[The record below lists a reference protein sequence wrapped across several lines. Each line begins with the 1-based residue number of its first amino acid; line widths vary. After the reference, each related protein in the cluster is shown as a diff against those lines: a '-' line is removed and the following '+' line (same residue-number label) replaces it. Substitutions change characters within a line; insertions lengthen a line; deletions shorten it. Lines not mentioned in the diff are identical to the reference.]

1 MKAVETVMDTLR
13 SAQLRNGAMTHD
25 EVDEMARKVGAALG
39 VTQAE
44 IDEVIR
50 KVEFENDIRMTAGST
65 LTAPGWSPWLD
76 EHKAEINWDYWERY
90 HQLLV
95 QKGMPIGVIPRMD
108 ELTDKILGL
117 TENPRKEGAWRRRGL
132 VLGHVQSGKTA
143 NYIGLINKAADAG
156 YRVIIV
162 IAGIQED
169 LRRQTQARIDEGFTG
184 YDSAQKMQTGQPVG
198 VGNWPGVRRPFSY
211 TNKQSDFRVALG
223 RQAGHELASIQAPVV
238 FVIKK
243 NPSTLRHLVDWLK
256 AHNTGS
262 DGVIHDLPM
271 LLIDDESD
279 NASINTAK
287 DPEEATRINT
297 QIRQVFHLF
306 AKACYIGYTATPF
319 ANIFIDKDVETEEHG
334 RDLFPE
340 DFLVSLDPPNN
351 YMGAESF
358 FSEKEDEERNYLRE
372 IVDASDLLPLKHS
385 KEFRP
390 DELPSSFHEAIR
402 AFLLAVTIRSL
413 RGDGDKHASMLVN
426 VSRFIDVQAHLR
438 EQVRE
443 IVWRHL
449 RDIRNYSR
457 LPSAEALSNTC
468 MAALKTTWRNEF
480 ASTTEFDWADVQQ
493 ELHKATATVRVV
505 VINGRSQDVLDYP
518 AYEGV
523 GLKAIAIGGFSLS
536 RGLTLEG
543 LCVSYFRR
551 NSVMYDTLLQMAR
564 WFGYRPGYEDLC
576 RLWME
581 PEGIGWFMHI
591 NQAVEELRAEVQRM
605 ERLGMAPRDFGLK
618 VRSHPDSLIVTAR
631 NKMRASKE
639 VPHKVDLSSEL
650 IETHKVSAVPEEV
663 AANFRLLDSF
673 VDRIAAYRVSN
684 PEDYCCGPGNRF
696 HHRVPVNDVLEFI
709 EGFHVHPELLLLYQ
723 EPMCEFIRKGAKYE
737 LGEWDVVL
745 CGLNGTSMEKRFQLP
760 CGVHL
765 YKQERTGIDLS
776 YKRWGGYTIGGRQ
789 RVSSRGIEKIGLAP
803 EQAEEAQRESFGKI
817 SNVPDKAYRAKRTRP
832 LLMLHWIHLYE
843 LNGSG
848 EGRQGRR
855 GRTLDSDAVAFGI
868 SFPGTSRKE
877 PAVEYVVNK
886 TWIESVFGA
895 TDDVDEEIG
904 DDGSMG

>member
-1 MKAVETVMDTLR
+1 MNAVETVMDTLR
-13 SAQLRNGAMTHD
+13 SAQLREGVMTHD
-25 EVDEMARKVGAALG
+25 EIDDLARKVGGALG
-39 VTQAE
+39 ATEAD
-44 IDEVIR
+44 IDEIVR
-50 KVEFENDIRMTAGST
+50 KIESENDIRMTAGST

-76 EHKAEINWDYWERY
+76 ELKAEINWDYWGRY
-90 HQLLV
+90 HQLLL
-95 QKGMPIGVIPRMD
+95 QKGLPVGIISRMD

-117 TENPRKEGAWRRRGL
+117 TENPYKKGAWRRRGL

-143 NYIGLINKAADAG
+143 NYIGLINKASDAG

-198 VGNWPGVRRPFSY
+198 VGNWPSVRRPFSY

-243 NPSTLRHLVDWLK
+243 NPSTLRHLIEWLK

-262 DGVIHDLPM
+262 DGIIHDLPM
-271 LLIDDESD
+271 LLIDDEAD

-287 DPEEATRINT
+287 DPEEATRINA
-297 QIRQVFHLF
+297 QIRRVFHLF
-306 AKACYIGYTATPF
+306 AKACYVGYTATPF

-340 DFLVSLDPPNN
+340 DFLVSLDPPSN
-351 YMGAESF
+351 YMGANSF
-358 FSEKEDEERNYLRE
+358 FSEREDEERNHLRE
-372 IVDASDLLPLKHS
+372 IVDASDLLPLKHP
-385 KEFRP
+385 KDFRS
-390 DELPSSFHEAIR
+390 DELPGSLYEAIR
-402 AFLLAVTIRSL
+402 TFLLAVTIRSL
-413 RGDGDKHASMLVN
+413 RGDGNKHASMLVN

-438 EQVRE
+438 EQIGE
-443 IVWRHL
+443 IVWCYL
-449 RDIRNYSR
+449 RDVRNYSK
-457 LPSAEALSNTC
+457 LPTTEALRSSS
-468 MAALKTTWRNEF
+468 MAALHETWKHEF
-480 ASTTEFDWADVQQ
+480 AGATEFDWTGVQQ
-493 ELHKATATVRVV
+493 ELYRATATVRVV
-505 VINGRSQDVLDYP
+505 AINGRSQDVLDYP
-518 AYEGV
+518 GYEGV

-581 PEGIGWFMHI
+581 PEGMGWFMHI
-591 NQAVEELRAEVQRM
+591 HQAVEELRTEVQRM

-650 IETHKVSAVPEEV
+650 IETHKVSSAPDET

-673 VDRIAAYRVSN
+673 ADRIAGYRVSN
-684 PEDYCCGPGNRF
+684 PEEFSCGPGNRF
-696 HHRVPVNDVLEFI
+696 HHRVPVSDVLEFI

-723 EPMCEFIRKGAKYE
+723 EPIREFIRKGAEDE
-737 LGEWDVVL
+737 LALWDVVV
-745 CGLNGTSMEKRFQLP
+745 CGLDGKRGDERFQLP
-760 CGVHL
+760 CGVSL
-765 YKQERTGIDLS
+765 FKQERTGIDLF
-776 YKRWGGYTIGGRQ
+776 YKRWRGYAIGGRQ
-789 RVSSRGIEKIGLAP
+789 RVSSRGIEKIGLTP
-803 EQAEEAQRESFGKI
+803 EQAEEAQRSSTGKGK
-817 SNVPDKAYRAKRTRP
+817 NVPDKAYRARRERP

-843 LNGSG
+843 LNVNAEGRK
-848 EGRQGRR
+848 GRQGR
-855 GRTLDSDAVAFGI
+855 TLDPDVVAFGI
-868 SFPGTSRKE
+868 SFPRTSRKE

-895 TDDVDEEIG
+895 TEDVDEEIG

>member
-1 MKAVETVMDTLR
+1 MNAVETVMDTLR

-25 EVDEMARKVGAALG
+25 QIEDLARKVGGALG
-39 VTQAE
+39 ASEADIKQIV
-44 IDEVIR
+44 R
-50 KVEFENDIRMTAGST
+50 KIESENDIRMTAGST

-76 EHKAEINWDYWERY
+76 ERKAEINWDYWERY
-90 HQLLV
+90 HRLLL
-95 QKGMPIGVIPRMD
+95 QKGMPVGIISRMD

-117 TENPRKEGAWRRRGL
+117 TENPHKEGAWRRRGL

-198 VGNWPGVRRPFSY
+198 VGNWPSVRRPFSY

-243 NPSTLRHLVDWLK
+243 NPSTLGHLIEWLK

-262 DGVIHDLPM
+262 DGTIHDLPM
-271 LLIDDESD
+271 LLIDDEAD

-287 DPEEATRINT
+287 NPEEATRINK

-306 AKACYIGYTATPF
+306 AKACYVGYTATPF

-340 DFLVSLDPPNN
+340 DFLVSLDPPSN
-351 YMGAESF
+351 YMGADSF
-358 FSEKEDEERNYLRE
+358 FSEQEDEERKHLRE

-390 DELPSSFHEAIR
+390 SELPGSLYEAIR
-402 AFLLAVTIRSL
+402 TFLLAVTIRSL
-413 RGDGDKHASMLVN
+413 RGDRNRHASMLIN
-426 VSRFIDVQAHLR
+426 VSRFIDVQGHLR
-438 EQVRE
+438 EQVGE
-443 IVWRHL
+443 IVWCYL
-449 RDIRNYSR
+449 RDVKHYSK
-457 LPSAEALSNTC
+457 LPTAEALHNSSIK
-468 MAALKTTWRNEF
+468 ALHDTWKREF
-480 ASTTEFDWADVQQ
+480 AGSTEFDWNDVQQ
-493 ELHKATATVRVV
+493 ELYRATATVRVV
-505 VINGRSQDVLDYP
+505 AINGRSQDVLDYP

-591 NQAVEELRAEVQRM
+591 HQAVEELRTEVQRM

-639 VPHKVDLSSEL
+639 VPHRVDLSSEL
-650 IETHKVSAVPEEV
+650 IETHKVTSVADEA

-673 VDRIAAYRVSN
+673 VERIAGYRVSR
-684 PEDYCCGPGNRF
+684 PEDFCCGPGNRF
-696 HHRVPVNDVLEFI
+696 HHCVPVSEILEFI

-723 EPMCEFIRKGAKYE
+723 EPIREFIRKGAEHE
-737 LGEWDVVL
+737 LAFWDVVL
-745 CGLNGTSMEKRFQLP
+745 CGLDGKSEDKRFQLP
-760 CGVHL
+760 CGVSL
-765 YKQERTGIDLS
+765 FKQERTGIDLS
-776 YKRWGGYTIGGRQ
+776 YKHWGGYTIGGRQ
-789 RVSSRGIEKIGLAP
+789 RVSSRGIEKIGLTP
-803 EQAEEAQRESFGKI
+803 EQADEAQKANTGKG
-817 SNVPDKAYRAKRTRP
+817 SVPDKAYRAKRERP

-843 LNGSG
+843 LNASA
-848 EGRQGRR
+848 EGRKARQ
-855 GRTLDSDAVAFGI
+855 GRTLDPDVVAFGI
-868 SFPGTSRKE
+868 SFPRTSRKE

-895 TDDVDEEIG
+895 TDDIDEEIG
-904 DDGSMG
+904 EDGSMG

>member
-13 SAQLRNGAMTHD
+13 SAQLRNGAMTHEQID
-25 EVDEMARKVGAALG
+25 DLARKVGIPLG
-39 VTQAE
+39 ASDAE
-44 IDEVIR
+44 IEEIVR
-50 KVEFENDIRMTAGST
+50 KIESENDIRMTAGST
-65 LTAPGWSPWLD
+65 LMAPGWSPWLD
-76 EHKAEINWDYWERY
+76 ECKAATDWDYWERY
-90 HQLLV
+90 HQLLI
-95 QKGMPIGVIPRMD
+95 QKGLPVGVISRMD

-117 TENPRKEGAWRRRGL
+117 IENPYKEGAWRRRGL

-198 VGNWPGVRRPFSY
+198 VGNRGGVRRPFSY

-243 NPSTLRHLVDWLK
+243 NPSTLRHLIEWLK

-262 DGVIHDLPM
+262 DDIIHDLPM
-271 LLIDDESD
+271 LLVDDEAD

-287 DPEEATRINT
+287 NPEDATRINT

-306 AKACYIGYTATPF
+306 AKACYVGYTATPF

-340 DFLVSLDPPNN
+340 DFLVSLDPPSN
-351 YMGAESF
+351 YMGADSF
-358 FSEKEDEERNYLRE
+358 FSEQEEEERNHLRE
-372 IVDASDLLPLKHS
+372 IVDASELLPLKHD
-385 KEFRP
+385 KGLRP
-390 DELPSSFHEAIR
+390 HELPDSLYEAIR
-402 AFLLAVTIRSL
+402 TFLLALPIRSL
-413 RGDGDKHASMLVN
+413 RGDGDQHASMLIN

-438 EQVRE
+438 EQVAE
-443 IVWRHL
+443 IVWCYL
-449 RDIRNYSR
+449 RDIKHYSK
-457 LPSAEALSNTC
+457 LPPAEALSNSS
-468 MAALKTTWRNEF
+468 MAAFYETWEREF
-480 ASTTEFDWADVQQ
+480 CGSTEFDWADVQR
-493 ELHKATATVRVV
+493 EFHRACATVRVV
-505 VINGRSQDVLDYP
+505 VINGRSQDILDYP

-576 RLWME
+576 RIWME
-581 PEGIGWFMHI
+581 PEGMGWFMHI
-591 NQAVEELRAEVQRM
+591 HQAVEELRAEVQRM

-639 VPHKVDLSSEL
+639 VTHKVDLSSEL
-650 IETHKVSAVPEEV
+650 IETHKVSSCPKETAG
-663 AANFRLLDSF
+663 NFRLLDSF
-673 VDRIAAYRVSN
+673 VSRISGYRVSS
-684 PEDYCCGPGNRF
+684 PDKFCCGPGNYF
-696 HHRVPVNDVLEFI
+696 YHRIPVSHVLEFI
-709 EGFHVHPELLLLYQ
+709 EAFHVHPELLLLYKD
-723 EPMCEFIRKGAKYE
+723 PVREFIRKGMEHE
-737 LGEWDVVL
+737 LALWDVVL
-745 CGLNGTSMEKRFQLP
+745 CGLDASSVERRSELP
-760 CGVHL
+760 CGVQL
-765 YKQERTGIDLS
+765 VKQERTGIDLS
-776 YKRWGGYTIGGRQ
+776 HKRWSGYAIGGRQ
-789 RVSSRGIEKIGLAP
+789 RVSSRGIEKIGLTP
-803 EQAEEAQRESFGKI
+803 EQADEAEHDSGGK
-817 SNVPDKAYRAKRTRP
+817 SRNVPDHVYRAKRDRP
-832 LLMLHWIHLYE
+832 LLMLHWIRLYE
-843 LNGSG
+843 LNVNAR
-848 EGRQGRR
+848 GRKARR
-855 GRTLDSDAVAFGI
+855 GRILDSDAVAFGI
-868 SFPGTSRKE
+868 SFPGTARKE

-886 TWIESVFGA
+886 TWIENVFGA
-895 TDDVDEEIG
+895 TEDVDEEIG